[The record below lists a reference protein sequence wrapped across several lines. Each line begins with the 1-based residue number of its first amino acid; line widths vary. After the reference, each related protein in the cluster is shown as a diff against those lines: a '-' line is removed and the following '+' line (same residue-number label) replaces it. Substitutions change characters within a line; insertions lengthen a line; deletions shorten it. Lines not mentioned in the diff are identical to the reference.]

1 MLSGFLLPRQGTWGR
16 VVRVIAH
23 GHEVNVNQWDLDPG
37 SQVSNL
43 EILPTMCGCI
53 PLWNVFTQQWDAL
66 LRHTFGGLPWDLLK
80 KFRSTLFFTISYLG
94 NGFLSSSLL
103 ILKFRKVKNSKSP
116 YDTSTENSPIGV
128 FKYEMEMY
136 FLIIHC

>member
-1 MLSGFLLPRQGTWGR
+1 MLSEFLLPRQGTWGC

-23 GHEVNVNQWDLDPG
+23 DHEGNINQWDLDPG

-43 EILPTMCGCI
+43 EILPTMWGCI

-66 LRHTFGGLPWDLLK
+66 LRHTCGWLPWDLLK
-80 KFRSTLFFTISYLG
+80 KFRSTLYFTISYLG
-94 NGFLSSSLL
+94 NGFLVSSLL
-103 ILKFRKVKNSKSP
+103 ILKFRKVKNCKSP
-116 YDTSTENSPIGV
+116 YDASTENNPIGV
-128 FKYEMEMY
+128 FKCEMEMY